1 MPIRA
6 GERVPS
12 ATFKQL
18 TDNGVANIDT
28 ETLLKGRKV
37 ILFGLPGAYTPV
49 CSAYHLPG
57 FVAKADELKAKDIDA
72 IACISVNDPFV
83 MQAWGKEHG
92 ADGNV
97 MMLAD
102 ADGSFTRAVGL
113 SFDMPVWFERAI
125 RPSQGSETECT
136 NIREKS
142 ALDRVSAAPP
152 RHATKDNCPHLKQL
166 HPPCRETD
174 SYEA

>member
-113 SFDMPVWFERAI
+113 SFDMPEFGLSGRSERYSMVVEDGVVKTI
-125 RPSQGSETECT
+125 
-136 NIREKS
+136 NVEKS
-142 ALDRVSAAPP
+142 ALDHGISSAA
-152 RHATKDNCPHLKQL
+152 TCMLQ
-166 HPPCRETD
+166 T
-174 SYEA
+174 